1 MVSNFLNFVINI
13 LGVYV
18 GSTFWS
24 LMIILLSFAILLCL
38 IKVVWVIVQSR

>member
-18 GSTFWS
+18 GSTFWN
-24 LMIILLSFAILLCL
+24 LMVILLSFAILLCL
-38 IKVVWVIVQSR
+38 IKVVWVFVQSR